1 MSTETPLDLKKT
13 VNLPKTAF
21 AQKANLAQSEPARL
35 KKWTEMGLYEM
46 IQRARAGR
54 EKFVLHDG
62 PPYANADIHL
72 GTALNKI
79 LKDLVVKS
87 RSMMGYDAPY
97 VPGYDCHGLPIEQ
110 HVERDLDKKGK
121 KKSDL
126 SVNSFRRACREHA
139 AKSLK
144 SQTRDFQR
152 LGILGEWNN
161 PYLTMSNHYEA
172 ETARLFGRFIE
183 RGYVYKGAR
192 PVYWCIH
199 DQTALAEAEV
209 EYKQHRSPSVYV
221 KFPLASD
228 PALIDESL
236 AGRKVFFLIWTTTPW
251 TLPANLGIT
260 VHPEFEYSA
269 IENGDE
275 VYVVA
280 SELVAAVAS
289 KCGFAERDANGDA
302 IAPTVLARFP
312 GSKLDRLECR
322 HAWLDRPSLV
332 MVGEHVTL
340 GGEADAETELDVKE
354 ARDVKATGKAG
365 TGLVHTAPGH
375 GHDDFVIGK
384 RYGLE
389 IYCPVDNAG
398 RFMSEVE
405 HFAGQRVFE
414 ANPKIVEF
422 MREQGVL
429 LFSEDYEHRYPH
441 CWRCKNPVIFRAT
454 PQWFIS
460 MDLSAAS
467 PHAVVEKDED
477 GRDRS
482 NFTDN
487 FAENEDAASSDSLRA
502 SALREIENVEWIPAW
517 GVDRMRNM
525 FKGRP
530 DWCVSR
536 QRVWGVPIPAFY
548 CSGCN
553 EAVADT
559 AVVNHVA
566 DIFERETADA
576 WYAREAVDLLP
587 EGFKCAKCGAAEWT
601 KETDIL
607 DVWFDSG
614 SSSIAVLE
622 KHKDLRWPADVYLE
636 GGDQYRG
643 WFNSSLMVGLAAH
656 DRAPYKAIITHGW
669 VINVQGLKMSKSEG
683 TGISP
688 NEVVKDSGAE
698 ILRLWVASSN
708 YQEDVRCSDEILQR
722 ASDAYRKMRN
732 TARFALGNLDGFNP
746 ARDSVAEEEM
756 LEIDRWALAK
766 LNEVVTQVGEAYK
779 AYEFHIVY
787 HALYNF
793 STVTLSARYFDII
806 KDRLYT
812 AAPRSH
818 ARRSAQTALYR
829 IADALARLL
838 APILVFTSDEIWE
851 NLPQM
856 GDGQPRGASVHL
868 AEFPQARS
876 ERDTQLLTEWEL
888 LFQIRDEVL
897 GKLEAMRT
905 SKLIGSSLEARVVV
919 HAHGKR
925 YQLLQR
931 YSDQLR
937 YLFIVSQVE
946 LVDRGKQ
953 LEEPQAEPLN
963 DLFVV
968 EVHRA
973 EGEKCERC
981 WNYSTRVGECARYPT
996 ACERCVE
1003 ALAEIEREEAA

>member
-21 AQKANLAQSEPARL
+21 SQKANLAQSEPARL
-35 KKWTEMGLYEM
+35 KKWAEMGLYEM

-87 RSMMGYDAPY
+87 RSMMGLDAPY

-110 HVERDLDKKGK
+110 HVERDLTRKGK
-121 KKSDL
+121 KKTDL
-126 SVNSFRRACREHA
+126 SPVSFRRACREHA

-152 LGILGEWNN
+152 LGILGEWND

-209 EYKQHRSPSVYV
+209 EYRQHTSPSVYV
-221 KFPLASD
+221 KFPLVSD
-228 PALIDESL
+228 PAKIDESL

-251 TLPANLGIT
+251 TLPANLGIA
-260 VHPEFEYSA
+260 VHPDFEYA
-269 IENGDE
+269 AFENGDE
-275 VYVVA
+275 VYLVA
-280 SELVAAVAS
+280 SELLGAVAA
-289 KCGFAERDANGDA
+289 KCDIGERDANGER

-354 ARDVKATGKAG
+354 ARDVKVTGKAG

-375 GHDDFVIGK
+375 GHDDFIIGK

-398 RFMSEVE
+398 RFTSEVE

-422 MREQGVL
+422 MREEGVL
-429 LFSEDYEHRYPH
+429 LFSENYEHRYPH

-460 MDLSAAS
+460 MDASASA
-467 PHAVVEKDED
+467 PRAIVEKDED
-477 GRDRS
+477 GRDVS

-487 FAENEDAASSDSLRA
+487 EIEASDSLRA
-502 SALREIENVEWIPAW
+502 GALSEIEKVEWIPAW
-517 GVDRMRNM
+517 GEERMRNM
-525 FKGRP
+525 LKGRP

-536 QRVWGVPIPAFY
+536 QRVWGVPIPVFY
-548 CSGCN
+548 CKACD
-553 EAVADT
+553 EAVADPT
-559 AVVNHVA
+559 VVNHVA
-566 DIFERETADA
+566 DIFERDSADA
-576 WYAREAVDLLP
+576 WYTREATELLP
-587 EGFKCAKCGAAEWT
+587 EGFKCLKCDGTEWT

-614 SSSIAVLE
+614 SSSVAVLE
-622 KHKDLRWPADVYLE
+622 RRENLRWPADVYLE

-656 DRAPYKAIITHGW
+656 DQAPYKAVITHGW

-698 ILRLWVASSN
+698 ILRLWVASSK
-708 YQEDVRCSDEILQR
+708 YQEDVRCSDEILQS

-732 TARFALGNLDGFNP
+732 TARFALGNLDGFNV
-746 ARDSVAEEEM
+746 ARDSVPESEM
-756 LEIDRWALAK
+756 LEVDRWALSE
-766 LNEVVTQVGEAYK
+766 LDTVIEK
-779 AYEFHIVY
+779 AREGYETYEFHTVY

-812 AAPRSH
+812 AALRSQ

-829 IADALARLL
+829 IADALARIL
-838 APILVFTSDEIWE
+838 APILVFTADEIWE
-851 NLPQM
+851 NLPQAS
-856 GDGQPRGASVHL
+856 DESRLASVHL
-868 AEFPQARS
+868 AELPSVAG
-876 ERDTQLLTEWEL
+876 ERDAEMAARWE
-888 LFQIRDEVL
+888 QIFEVRDAVL
-897 GKLEAMRT
+897 RALEEARIA
-905 SKLIGSSLEARVVV
+905 KVIGSSLEARVNISAEGET
-919 HAHGKR
+919 HR
-925 YQLLQR
+925 LLES
-931 YSDQLR
+931 YLDNLR
-937 YLFIVSQVE
+937 YIFIVSQVN
-946 LVDRGKQ
+946 LVSAQTGGVSETNRV
-953 LEEPQAEPLN
+953 A
-963 DLFVV
+963 VTV
-968 EVHRA
+968 ERA
-973 EGEKCERC
+973 AGEKCERC
-981 WNYSTRVGECARYPT
+981 WNYSTRLGESARYPT
-996 ACERCVE
+996 ACERCIE